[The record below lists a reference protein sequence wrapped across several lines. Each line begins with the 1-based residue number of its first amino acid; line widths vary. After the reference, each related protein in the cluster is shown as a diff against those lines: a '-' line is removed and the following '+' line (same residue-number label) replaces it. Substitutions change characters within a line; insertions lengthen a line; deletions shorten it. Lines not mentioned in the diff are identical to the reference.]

1 MRLIVIPILLFVC
14 ILCSGQS
21 TELRPSSSTQPIGKE
36 YVDNQIDWLKIYLE
50 AEVRAQKEAVSKVA
64 TETAARFEGQNEWRG
79 QFKDQASKFVT
90 RAELWSA
97 FIGLGGLMLAGMRYM
112 KETNKTKI

>member
-1 MRLIVIPILLFVC
+1 MKLTIIILLLFVA
-14 ILCSGQS
+14 IIGDGQS
-21 TELRPSSSTQPIGKE
+21 TELRPSSSTSKE

-64 TETAARFEGQNEWRG
+64 TETAARFEAQNEWRG
-79 QFKDQASKFVT
+79 QFKDQAAKFPT

-97 FIGLGGLMLAGMRYM
+97 VIGLGGLMLAGMKYM
-112 KETNKTKI
+112 RETQNKQLKS